1 MLFAFNNI
9 WKNLLILISAW
20 ALYGIAGYEF
30 TVITALTCIVCV
42 ILKNGQEKET

>member
-9 WKNLLILISAW
+9 WKNLFILVSAW
-20 ALYGIAGYEF
+20 VLYGVAGYEF